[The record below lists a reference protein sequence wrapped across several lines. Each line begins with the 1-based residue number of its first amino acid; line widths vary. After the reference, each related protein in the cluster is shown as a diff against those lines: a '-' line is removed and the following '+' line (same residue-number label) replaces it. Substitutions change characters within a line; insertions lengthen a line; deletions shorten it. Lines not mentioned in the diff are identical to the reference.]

1 MESIVSLMKNEIDC
15 FIMEE
20 MQLGRVKTVGEKPWL
35 FATIKQRVSKKKT
48 THILNPGKTVDKYYS
63 S

>member
-15 FIMEE
+15 FIIEE
-20 MQLGRVKTVGEKPWL
+20 MQLGRVKTVGEKPRL

>member
-15 FIMEE
+15 FIIEE

-35 FATIKQRVSKKKT
+35 FATIKQRVSKKKN